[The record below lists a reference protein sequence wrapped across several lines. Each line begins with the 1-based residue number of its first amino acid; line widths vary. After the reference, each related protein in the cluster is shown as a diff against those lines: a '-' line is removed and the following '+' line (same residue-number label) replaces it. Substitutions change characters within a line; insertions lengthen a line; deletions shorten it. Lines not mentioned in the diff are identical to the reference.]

1 MQHHLQSL
9 ELVQLR
15 HCDYREVDSK
25 RNSNMETNKS
35 EGLALQYNKL
45 AMDHLHA
52 ARPAEALTLLL
63 KADSLVRSLPVSQA
77 QAKLRAITLNNLGC
91 FYKRAAQPQKAMEY
105 LEAALDLDETE
116 ETDGTNLAGTH
127 LNICAI
133 KSQLGDHQQAYRH
146 AQAALTLL
154 SSTALAHSPNL
165 QTTLVVAHHNAGVEL
180 EYLQQ
185 TQRAVDE
192 YREGLE
198 VARDHLGPGHPLTVS
213 LQKSYFQ
220 ALEGME
226 RFSLGAKSKRGKF
239 LSATP
244 VPPASERYQQP
255 SRQPRRS
262 ASKDAY
268 DYAPKASLRTSSH
281 LSRSFDET
289 QDKTWSDYRSS
300 PEEEYRTRTK
310 PGSQQRQWT
319 LGTPL
324 QPLQTIAPV
333 SKSSRR
339 DKSFSAPN
347 KVKPPINWAPA
358 SKHSSRSTKVR
369 RGGYKEE
376 ESQLTTVMKVLNEKL
391 ARLEEKVEG
400 LPRKGR
406 TLQVVK
412 ASSEEIL
419 AGNKGDVKGVI
430 LALRVYNARKEV
442 GGIAARKKT
451 ANRISAEEKAQA
463 AINAFEQLKRVALQE
478 VQGLTSLPKPSFKP
492 PPQPSRK
499 RYFVHSKSPALA
511 PIPEARVESKSD
523 HRLSC
528 LIRLQSWM
536 RMLQARQHY
545 LRLRL
550 SVLTI
555 QKWTKMVQ
563 TRRLFQAIIGA
574 VRVVQRWWRA
584 QKAN

>member
-1 MQHHLQSL
+1 
-9 ELVQLR
+9 
-15 HCDYREVDSK
+15 
-25 RNSNMETNKS
+25 METNKS

-63 KADSLVRSLPVSQA
+63 KADTLVRSLPTSQA

-91 FYKRAAQPQKAMEY
+91 FYKRAAQPQKALEY

-116 ETDGTNLAGTH
+116 EADGTNLAGTH

-133 KSQLGDHQQAYRH
+133 KSQLGDHQQAYKH
-146 AQAALTLL
+146 AQAALALL
-154 SSTALAHSPNL
+154 SSAALAHSPNL
-165 QTTLVVAHHNAGVEL
+165 QTTRVVAHHNAGVEL

-185 TQRAVDE
+185 SQRAVDE

-198 VARDHLGPGHPLTVS
+198 VARENLGPGHPLTVS

-239 LSATP
+239 QSVTP

-255 SRQPRRS
+255 TRPPRRS

-268 DYAPKASLRTSSH
+268 DYAPKASLKTSSH

-289 QDKTWSDYRSS
+289 QDSKMWSDYRSS

-358 SKHSSRSTKVR
+358 SKHSSRSTKMR
-369 RGGYKEE
+369 RGGYRDE

-419 AGNKGDVKGVI
+419 AGNKGDIKGVI
-430 LALRVYNARKEV
+430 LAFRVYRARREV
-442 GGIAARKKT
+442 GGMIAHKKA

-478 VQGLTSLPKPSFKP
+478 VQGLASLPKPSKP
-492 PPQPSRK
+492 PSQPNRK
-499 RYFVHSKSPALA
+499 RYFVHTKSQALA
-511 PIPEARVESKSD
+511 SIPEARVESKSD
-523 HRLSC
+523 HRLTC
-528 LIRLQSWM
+528 LIRLQSWV
-536 RMLQARQHY
+536 RMLQARQRFLH
-545 LRLRL
+545 LRH
-550 SVLTI
+550 SALTL
-555 QKWTKMVQ
+555 QKWTKMMQ

-574 VRVVQRWWRA
+574 VRVIQRWWRVQQA
-584 QKAN
+584 K